1 MRKRNK
7 FSLSHHRLLSCR
19 MGYLVPIGLTE
30 VLPGD
35 TIQHATT
42 GLIRCAPL
50 VSPVMARC
58 DVRIHH
64 FFVPMRLL
72 WKNWEDFITGGPDGQ
87 NASPFPVMNLS
98 NLVEG
103 SLGDYFG
110 LPTGVANMQ
119 VSALP
124 FRAYALIYNEFYRDE
139 DLIDPLSVSLEDGLD
154 TVTNTQLQTCAWEKD
169 YFTSARPWTQKG
181 PAVTIPS
188 YGGMADFSGTVNF
201 QGTYAK
207 LDVVNAG
214 QYPGRVLLP
223 KSQDFHY
230 DDENAAYSTVSTTG
244 IRKSTSADSGL
255 AGIADVAGVSGP
267 ATATGKIDLSS
278 AGGISVDD
286 LRLALSLQRMQEARA
301 RYGSRYVEYLRY
313 LGVISSDARLQRP
326 EYLGG
331 GRTPLQFSEVL
342 QTAEGVNPVGEM
354 RGHGIGALR
363 SNRYRRFF
371 EENGY
376 VISLLSVRPKT
387 VYGQMLPKTWLRRT
401 KEDFFQPE
409 LQLIGQQEIYNKEL
423 KADHS
428 NPDGVFGYQDRY
440 NEYRY
445 HESSISGEF
454 RSTLNYW
461 HMARIFEGD
470 IALNADFV
478 NCNPTD
484 RIFAAP
490 GTADNPND
498 TLYCFF
504 HHSIQ
509 ARRMLVPV
517 ANPGI
522 K

>member
-1 MRKRNK
+1 MKKRNK

-98 NLVEG
+98 NLTEG

-139 DLIDPLSVSLEDGLD
+139 DLIDPLPVSLEDGLD
-154 TVTNTQLQTCAWEKD
+154 STTNRVMQTCAWEKD

-181 PAVTIPS
+181 PAVSIPS
-188 YGGMADFSGTVNF
+188 YGGKADVDVSFSTTGTFTASGGGNIPAVGANVTTPRF
-201 QGTYAK
+201 IPGDGS
-207 LDVVNAG
+207 LDLTTSRNSKGGAG
-214 QYPGRVLLP
+214 QYVPV
-223 KSQDFHY
+223 
-230 DDENAAYSTVSTTG
+230 TVSG
-244 IRKSTSADSGL
+244 S
-255 AGIADVAGVSGP
+255 VPVSGK
-267 ATATGKIDLSS
+267 AVGQVDLSS

-409 LQLIGQQEIYNKEL
+409 LQLIGQQEIYNREL

-461 HMARIFEGD
+461 HMARIFQGD

-490 GTADNPND
+490 GTTEAPND

>member
-1 MRKRNK
+1 MKKRNK

-98 NLVEG
+98 NLEEG

-139 DLIDPLSVSLEDGLD
+139 DLIDPLPVSLEDGLD
-154 TVTNTQLQTCAWEKD
+154 STTNRIMQTCAWEKD

-181 PAVTIPS
+181 PAVSIPS
-188 YGGMADFSGTVNF
+188 YGGSVDVSVSFPAQNVVSTGAPTFSPGGAL
-201 QGTYAK
+201 QA
-207 LDVVNAG
+207 
-214 QYPGRVLLP
+214 YPGSGSSPGVVHVTP
-223 KSQDFHY
+223 PGV
-230 DDENAAYSTVSTTG
+230 NSTMSWANPNLQVP
-244 IRKSTSADSGL
+244 
-255 AGIADVAGVSGP
+255 AG
-267 ATATGKIDLSS
+267 TARGKLNLDA

-376 VISLLSVRPKT
+376 VVSLLSVRPKT

-409 LQLIGQQEIYNKEL
+409 LQLIGQQEIYNREL

-461 HMARIFEGD
+461 HMARIFQGD

-490 GTADNPND
+490 GTTEAPND